1 MIRRARNIV
10 AVAGTAAVLTVAW
23 AGAAAAASIPLV
35 SNSNGTAGYY
45 GADDNHTHYRFVQT
59 VVTATPQLV
68 SLNGEG
74 TTGRPGAVGAELCDP
89 NIGDVAQISLAWN
102 PKIGNLSPKPPYAPI
117 GGYQVKYAFGNFG
130 NFSAPDP
137 CIQTG
142 FVKYAAFWN
151 KGTVLSNFT
160 INQNDRIYLGIYYNP
175 NQANSH
181 FQQISYGV
189 CDITQGVCRQAWSAS
204 RYSLNFWEFGIGAFA
219 NNVAL
224 TAPAFS
230 AVTPFTNNEVTCYS
244 CSGAIPISKVTPV
257 NSFGIGGLTE
267 AQFVNG
273 SSQVIMSP
281 NNSLNA
287 AGDFTVY
294 NGSTTP

>member
-35 SNSNGTAGYY
+35 SNGNGTAGYY

-68 SLNGEG
+68 SLNGETAMG
-74 TTGRPGAVGAELCDP
+74 PGAVGAELCDP

-102 PKIGNLSPKPPYAPI
+102 PKLGLIDPHTHMPV
-117 GGYQVKYAFGNFG
+117 GGYQVRDAFGNFG
-130 NFSAPDP
+130 NFLAPDP

-151 KGTVLSNFT
+151 RGTVLSNFT

-175 NQANSH
+175 NQTSSH

-189 CDITQGVCRQAWSAS
+189 CDITQGVCRQAWSVS

-224 TAPAFS
+224 TSPAFS
-230 AVTPFTNNEVTCYS
+230 AVSPFTNNEVTCYS

-257 NSFGIGGLTE
+257 NPFGIGGLTE
-267 AQFVNG
+267 AQFTNV
-273 SSQVIMSP
+273 SSQVVMSP